1 MVQTYNEFK
10 VTFDDD
16 GNVIEK
22 SLTKRGTV
30 RISSFTAGV
39 NNTYTDSTK
48 LLYELA
54 RKEAVP
60 QKKESV
66 PPVEKTNRR
75 KTLEAKAK
83 ELKVKFNPK
92 LGDVKLLERIV
103 KIDPEFKVEN
113 K

>member
-10 VTFDDD
+10 VTFDDK
-16 GNVIEK
+16 GKIIEK
-22 SLTKRGTV
+22 NLTKRGTV
-30 RISSFTAGV
+30 RISEFTANV
-39 NNTYTDSTK
+39 NNSYTDSTK

-54 RKEAVP
+54 
-60 QKKESV
+60 KKEE
-66 PPVEKTNRR
+66 PPKEKTDQR
-75 KTLEAKAK
+75 KALEAKAK